1 VKLYEIVE
9 FLDDLLKVE
18 EWQDKSNNG
27 LQVEGKEEVK
37 KVAFAVDACMEV
49 FEKAKEIGADM
60 IVVHHGLIWG
70 GIDYV
75 KGLIKR
81 RLEFL
86 LKNGIS
92 LYAVH
97 LPLDAH
103 PSVGNNAQIL
113 KAMGLEPIE
122 SFGVYQGKEIG
133 YIGVYDE
140 SKPLDDVLDL
150 IREKVNQT
158 LVVLDFGSEDV
169 KRVGVVSGRGSFA
182 LVEAVER
189 NVDLFITGEQDHSI
203 YHLAKEC
210 GVNVVFAG
218 HYATE
223 TFGVKALMRVVGGE
237 FDIDVE
243 FIDIPTGL

>member
-169 KRVGVVSGRGSFA
+169 KRVGVVSGRGGFA

>member
-1 VKLYEIVE
+1 MKLYEIVE
-9 FLDDLLKVE
+9 FLDDLLKIE

-103 PSVGNNAQIL
+103 PSVGNNVQIL

-169 KRVGVVSGRGSFA
+169 KRVGVVSGRGGFA

>member
-1 VKLYEIVE
+1 MKLYEIVE

-75 KGLIKR
+75 KGLINR

-169 KRVGVVSGRGSFA
+169 KRVGVVSGRGGFA

-189 NVDLFITGEQDHSI
+189 NVDLFITGEQDHSV

-223 TFGVKALMRVVGGE
+223 TFGVKALIRVVGGE

>member
-1 VKLYEIVE
+1 MKLHEIVE
-9 FLDDLLKVE
+9 FLDDFLKVK

-27 LQVEGKEEVK
+27 LQIEGKEDVN
-37 KVAFAVDACMEV
+37 KVAFAVDACMDV
-49 FEKAKEIGADM
+49 FRKAKEIGADI

-75 KGLIKR
+75 KGVVKR

-86 LKNGIS
+86 LKNDIS
-92 LYAVH
+92 LYAAH

-113 KAMGLEPIE
+113 KALDLEPTE

-140 SKPLDDVLDL
+140 SKPLDYVLEMV
-150 IREKVNQT
+150 REKINPSLT
-158 LVVLDFGSEDV
+158 VLNFGDKDV
-169 KRVGVVSGRGSFA
+169 RRVGVVSGRGSFA
-182 LVEAVER
+182 LSEAVER
-189 NVDLFITGEQDHSI
+189 NVDLFITGEQDHST
-203 YHLAKEC
+203 YHLAKES
-210 GVNVVFAG
+210 GINVVFAG

-237 FDIDVE
+237 FEVDVE
-243 FIDIPTGL
+243 FIDVPTGL

>member
-1 VKLYEIVE
+1 MKLHEIVE
-9 FLDDLLKVE
+9 FLDDLLKIK

-27 LQVEGKEEVK
+27 LQVEGREDVK
-37 KVAFAVDACMEV
+37 KIAFAVDACMDV
-49 FEKAKEIGADM
+49 FVRAKEIGADM
-60 IVVHHGLIWG
+60 IVVHHGIIWG

-75 KGLIKR
+75 KGVVKR

-103 PSVGNNAQIL
+103 PSLGNNAQIL
-113 KAMGLEPIE
+113 RALDLEPIE

-140 SKPLDDVLDL
+140 SKPLDEVLSA
-150 IREKVNQT
+150 IREKVNESIT
-158 LVVLDFGSEDV
+158 VLDFGSKDV

-182 LVEAVER
+182 LIEAVER
-189 NVDLFITGEQDHSI
+189 DVDLFITGEQDHSI
-203 YHLAKEC
+203 YHLAKES
-210 GVNVVFAG
+210 GINVVFAG

-223 TFGVKALMRVVGGE
+223 TFGVKALMRVVGEE
-237 FDIDVE
+237 FDVDVE
-243 FIDIPTGL
+243 FVDVPTGL

>member
-9 FLDDLLKVE
+9 FLDDLLKVK

-75 KGLIKR
+75 KGFIKR
-81 RLEFL
+81 RLDFL

-103 PSVGNNAQIL
+103 PSVGNNVQIL

-169 KRVGVVSGRGSFA
+169 KRVGVVSGRGGFA